1 MVLFLLA
8 VGLSRLAPPTPAIPL
23 TRAFK
28 PGQRMSYSVRASLQV
43 QQRQMGL
50 QTFIPEDLDFN
61 YDFTLDVKDVNKDGI
76 ASVRYNRPKIT
87 EIEGETVDSGPKTRV
102 ENVKQDLMLK
112 ISPLNEILDMKDL
125 TAEKPKGKPGSFRQL
140 RWTGETASQ
149 GLGELIGPF
158 VGEVQRLALFIGPF
172 DTSLDIAPRM
182 PVEEVSVG
190 DTWKRTVG
198 YQPQKVRGKEGQQ
211 AVQRLDYTYTFKGD
225 DLWNGKPVKR
235 VEAVLKLDTDLAA
248 FFNQLFGA
256 KPEQT
261 GLKSI
266 PLKLDATIQFY
277 LDPTTLNTLAAVGRS
292 SGGFSI
298 MLTANP
304 NEPLQEML
312 LSGRSNLKL
321 VGTGP
326 IPATTPKKAG
336 AG

>member
-1 MVLFLLA
+1 
-8 VGLSRLAPPTPAIPL
+8 
-23 TRAFK
+23 
-28 PGQRMSYSVRASLQV
+28 MSYSVRSNLQL
-43 QQRQMGL
+43 QHRQMGL
-50 QTFIPEDLDFN
+50 QTFIPEDLDIN

-76 ASVRYNRPKIT
+76 ASVRYNRAKIT
-87 EIEGETVDSGPKTRV
+87 QIEGETADRGPRATT

-125 TAEKPKGKPGSFRQL
+125 NPEKPKGKSGQA
-140 RWTGETASQ
+140 RWTTTRLIQ
-149 GLGELIGPF
+149 GDMIGQF
-158 VGEVQRLALFIGPF
+158 VGEVERLALFIGPF

-198 YQPQKVRGKEGQQ
+198 YQPQKLRGKDGQQ

-225 DLWNGKPVKR
+225 DTWNGKPIKR

-256 KPEQT
+256 KPEET

-277 LDPTTLNTLAAVGRS
+277 LDPVTLNTLAASGKS
-292 SGGFSI
+292 TGGFSI
-298 MLTANP
+298 ILTANP

-312 LSGRSNLKL
+312 LAGRSNLKL
-321 VGTGP
+321 VSTGP
-326 IPATTPKKAG
+326 IPSVTPKKG
-336 AG
+336 SGG